1 MEKLD
6 SIARIVELIVAIVG
20 ASVITR
26 IITIRQR
33 VRQEKAGADKAEQE
47 VKSDQIENIEKMV
60 EKAYKP
66 IIEDLTRQVK
76 ALQEK
81 VEKLEAEKD
90 EKNERIDELEG
101 EVRRLRNALQQ
112 DHPEVIPSK
121 RSENARR
128 QARGSNG
135 QFAKAGG
142 GEGSE

>member
-6 SIARIVELIVAIVG
+6 SIARIIELIIAIVG

-33 VRQEKAGADKAEQE
+33 VRQEKAGADKAEAE

-90 EKNERIDELEG
+90 SQNEKIDELVAENRQL
-101 EVRRLRNALQQ
+101 RRIVSEACP
-112 DHPEVIPSK
+112 DAVIPNR
-121 RSENARR
+121 RSENAKEQPRN
-128 QARGSNG
+128 QDGT
-135 QFAKAGG
+135 FAKKEEA
-142 GEGSE
+142 